1 MPGIAEGMVLAM
13 LVLWWLLFWFWLW
26 LWLFFFV
33 FFLKNDDDGE
43 YKRDRSQG
51 NETTEPRPLG
61 TMARPTFNEEWSDCA
76 EVCSVRQSLVLP
88 LSFFCRWW
96 WCVA

>member
-43 YKRDRSQG
+43 YKRDTSRGHWGQWQDQRSMRSGRTVQRYAPFA
-51 NETTEPRPLG
+51 NH
-61 TMARPTFNEEWSDCA
+61 
-76 EVCSVRQSLVLP
+76 
-88 LSFFCRWW
+88 SFFPCRSF
-96 WCVA
+96 VVGGGALHESI